1 MLNLHA
7 PFRWAEPGDAAAI
20 AKLGIQA
27 DLSGGQAVVAGENGR
42 VFGFIAGDTD
52 GEVWALRS
60 FWVAPGWED
69 QLAPR
74 ILAVADAIAA
84 DEGLAFVRLDK
95 AVAQDGLATLL
106 DQEGFRPDE
115 DGALRRP
122 VIPQG

>member
-7 PFRWAEPGDAAAI
+7 PFRWAEPGDSASL
-20 AKLGIQA
+20 AKLGITA
-27 DLSGGQAVVAGENGR
+27 DLSAGQAVIAAENGR
-42 VFGFIAGDTD
+42 VFGFLSGLEE
-52 GEVWALRS
+52 GESWAVRAL
-60 FWVAPGWED
+60 WLAPGWED

-95 AVAQDGLATLL
+95 AVAQDGLSPLL
-106 DQEGFRPDE
+106 DQEGFRPD
-115 DGALRRP
+115 GSSSLRRP